1 MSEKKKKAKTKK
13 SKNPELKN
21 RKKRKYNYRKPVN
34 WFFLMLLITVFQI
47 FCAAQI
53 LLNGGEELVKSTI
66 YIVFGAY
73 IIAEWV
79 YFTVFAGFFGRK
91 SFEVELIAFFL
102 SGIGLALT
110 ASVYP
115 GKAYTQLI
123 AIFLGMGVFIVLI
136 WILSDID
143 RVIKLRIPVAI
154 ASIGALIFTLIFASN
169 INGARNWIIIGH
181 GLLSIQTS
189 ELIKISFIFVGA
201 ATLENLQTT
210 KKLTKYIIFSVA
222 VIGILFLMKDFG
234 TALIFFVTF
243 VVIAFLR
250 SGDIKTL
257 FLIFAGALMGGI
269 GVLTFKPY
277 VANRF
282 ASYRHVWEYAD
293 DKGYQQVRLLIYSVS
308 GGLFGLGLGNG
319 KLRYVYAATE
329 DLAFG
334 MVCEEFGM
342 IIAFTILLTF
352 VALVV
357 YSIRYSV
364 AARSSFYSIA
374 ACAASALLLFQAAL
388 HVFGATDLLPW
399 TGVTLPF
406 ISRGG
411 SSMMCC
417 WGLVA
422 LIKAVDVKTYKRYDK
437 ILGK

>member
-1 MSEKKKKAKTKK
+1 M
-13 SKNPELKN
+13 
-21 RKKRKYNYRKPVN
+21 RYRRPVN
-34 WFFLMLLITVFQI
+34 WLFLLLLMTAFQI
-47 FCAAQI
+47 FCAIQI
-53 LLNGGEELVKSTI
+53 LTNGGEDIVKGT
-66 YIVFGAY
+66 
-73 IIAEWV
+73 IIAVFALYITVEWT
-79 YFTVFAGFFGRK
+79 YFIIFAGFLRRK

-110 ASVYP
+110 TSVYP
-115 GKAYTQLI
+115 NKAYTQLI
-123 AIFLGMGVFIVLI
+123 AILLGIGVFIVLL

-143 RVIKLRIPVAI
+143 RVVKLRMPVAI
-154 ASIGALIFTLIFASN
+154 LSIAALVFTLIFAKN
-169 INGARNWIIIGH
+169 INGARNWIIIGD

-189 ELIKISFIFVGA
+189 EIVKVAFIFVGA
-201 ATLENLQTT
+201 ATLETLQST
-210 KKLTKYIIFSVA
+210 KLLTKYIIFA
-222 VIGILFLMKDFG
+222 VTCVGLLFIMKDFG
-234 TALIFFVTF
+234 TALIFFFTF
-243 VVIAFLR
+243 VIIAFLR
-250 SGDIKTL
+250 SGDIKTI
-257 FLIFAGALMGGI
+257 FLICAGALIGGI

-282 ASYRHVWEYAD
+282 NSYRHIWEFAD
-293 DKGYQQVRLLIYSVS
+293 TKGYQQVRLLIYSVS

-319 KLRYVYAATE
+319 KLRGIYASTE

-334 MVCEEFGM
+334 MVCEEFGI
-342 IIAFTILLTF
+342 IIAFTVLLTF

-364 AARSSFYSIA
+364 ASRSSFYSIA
-374 ACAASALLLFQAAL
+374 ACAASALLLFQTAL

-422 LIKAVDVKTYKRYDK
+422 LIKAIDVKTYQRYDK
-437 ILGK
+437 VVKG

>member
-1 MSEKKKKAKTKK
+1 MSEKIKKDKKKTH
-13 SKNPELKN
+13 
-21 RKKRKYNYRKPVN
+21 KRKMRYRRPVN
-34 WFFLMLLITVFQI
+34 WLFLLLLMTAFQI
-47 FCAAQI
+47 FCAIQI
-53 LLNGGEELVKSTI
+53 LTNGGEDIVKGT
-66 YIVFGAY
+66 
-73 IIAEWV
+73 IIAVFALYITVEWT
-79 YFTVFAGFFGRK
+79 YFIVFAGFLRRK

-110 ASVYP
+110 TSVYP
-115 GKAYTQLI
+115 NKAYTQLI
-123 AIFLGMGVFIVLI
+123 AILLGIGVFIVLL

-143 RVIKLRIPVAI
+143 RVVKLRMPVAI
-154 ASIGALIFTLIFASN
+154 LSIAALVFTLIFAKN
-169 INGARNWIIIGH
+169 INGARNWIIIGD

-189 ELIKISFIFVGA
+189 EIVKVAFIFVGA
-201 ATLENLQTT
+201 ATLETLQST
-210 KKLTKYIIFSVA
+210 KLLTKYIIFA
-222 VIGILFLMKDFG
+222 VTCVGLLFIMKDFG
-234 TALIFFVTF
+234 TALIFFFTF
-243 VVIAFLR
+243 VIIAFLR
-250 SGDIKTL
+250 SGDIKTI
-257 FLIFAGALMGGI
+257 FLICAGALIGGI

-282 ASYRHVWEYAD
+282 NSYRHIWEVAD
-293 DKGYQQVRLLIYSVS
+293 TKGYQQVRLLIYSVS

-319 KLRYVYAATE
+319 KLRGIYASTE

-334 MVCEEFGM
+334 MVCEEFGI
-342 IIAFTILLTF
+342 IIAFTVLLTF

-374 ACAASALLLFQAAL
+374 ACAASALLLFQTSL

-422 LIKAVDVKTYKRYDK
+422 LIKAIDVKTYKRYDK
-437 ILGK
+437 VVKG

>member
-1 MSEKKKKAKTKK
+1 M
-13 SKNPELKN
+13 
-21 RKKRKYNYRKPVN
+21 RYRRPVN
-34 WFFLMLLITVFQI
+34 WLFLLLLMTAFQI
-47 FCAAQI
+47 FCAIQI
-53 LLNGGEELVKSTI
+53 LTNGGEDIVKGT
-66 YIVFGAY
+66 
-73 IIAEWV
+73 IIAVFALYIAVEWT
-79 YFTVFAGFFGRK
+79 YFIVFAGFLRRK

-110 ASVYP
+110 TSVYP
-115 GKAYTQLI
+115 NKAYTQLI
-123 AIFLGMGVFIVLI
+123 AILLGIGVFIVLL

-143 RVIKLRIPVAI
+143 RVVKLRMPVAI
-154 ASIGALIFTLIFASN
+154 LSIAALVFTLIFAKN
-169 INGARNWIIIGH
+169 INGARNWIVIGN

-189 ELIKISFIFVGA
+189 EIVKVAFIFVGA
-201 ATLENLQTT
+201 ATLETLQST
-210 KKLTKYIIFSVA
+210 KLLTKYIIFA
-222 VIGILFLMKDFG
+222 VTCVGLLFIMKDFG
-234 TALIFFVTF
+234 TALIFFFTF
-243 VVIAFLR
+243 VIIAFLR
-250 SGDIKTL
+250 SGDIKTI
-257 FLIFAGALMGGI
+257 FLICAGALIGGI

-282 ASYRHVWEYAD
+282 NSYRHIWEFAD
-293 DKGYQQVRLLIYSVS
+293 TKGYQQVRLLIYSVS

-319 KLRYVYAATE
+319 KLRGIYASTE

-334 MVCEEFGM
+334 MVCEEFGI
-342 IIAFTILLTF
+342 IIAFTVLLTF

-364 AARSSFYSIA
+364 ASRSSFYSIA
-374 ACAASALLLFQAAL
+374 ACAASALLLFQTAL

-422 LIKAVDVKTYKRYDK
+422 LIKAIDVKTYKRYDK
-437 ILGK
+437 VVKG

>member
-1 MSEKKKKAKTKK
+1 MSDKVKKNKKK
-13 SKNPELKN
+13 NP
-21 RKKRKYNYRKPVN
+21 KRKMRYRRPVN
-34 WFFLMLLITVFQI
+34 WLFLLLLMTAFQI
-47 FCAAQI
+47 FCAIQI
-53 LLNGGEELVKSTI
+53 LTNGGEDVVRGTI
-66 YIVFGAY
+66 ITVFGLYITVEWAY
-73 IIAEWV
+73 FI
-79 YFTVFAGFFGRK
+79 VFAGILRRK

-110 ASVYP
+110 TSVYP
-115 GKAYTQLI
+115 NKAFTQLI
-123 AIFLGMGVFIVLI
+123 AIFLGIGVFIVLL

-143 RVIKLRIPVAI
+143 RVIKLRMPVAI
-154 ASIGALIFTLIFASN
+154 ISIAALVFTLIFAEDR
-169 INGARNWIIIGH
+169 NGARNWIIIGN

-189 ELIKISFIFVGA
+189 EIVKVAFIFVGA
-201 ATLENLQTT
+201 ATLETLQST
-210 KKLTKYIIFSVA
+210 KRLTKYIIFAITCV
-222 VIGILFLMKDFG
+222 GLLFVMKDFG
-234 TALIFFVTF
+234 TALIFFFTF
-243 VVIAFLR
+243 VIIAFLR
-250 SGDIKTL
+250 SGDIKTI
-257 FLIFAGALMGGI
+257 FLICAGALIGGI

-282 ASYRHVWEYAD
+282 SSYRHVWEVAD
-293 DKGYQQVRLLIYSVS
+293 TKGYQQVRLLIYSVS

-319 KLRYVYAATE
+319 KLRGIYASTE

-334 MVCEEFGM
+334 MVCEEFGI
-342 IIAFTILLTF
+342 IIAFTVLLTF

-364 AARSSFYSIA
+364 ASRSSFYSIA
-374 ACAASALLLFQAAL
+374 ACAASALLLFQTAL

-422 LIKAVDVKTYKRYDK
+422 LIKAIDVKTYKRYDK
-437 ILGK
+437 IIKG

>member
-1 MSEKKKKAKTKK
+1 M
-13 SKNPELKN
+13 
-21 RKKRKYNYRKPVN
+21 RYRRPVN
-34 WFFLMLLITVFQI
+34 WLFLLLLMTAFQI
-47 FCAAQI
+47 FCAIQI
-53 LLNGGEELVKSTI
+53 LTNGGEDIVKGT
-66 YIVFGAY
+66 
-73 IIAEWV
+73 IIAVFALYITVEWT
-79 YFTVFAGFFGRK
+79 YFIIFAGFLRRK

-110 ASVYP
+110 TSVYP
-115 GKAYTQLI
+115 NKAYTQLI
-123 AIFLGMGVFIVLI
+123 AILLGIGVFIVLL

-143 RVIKLRIPVAI
+143 RVVKLRMPVAI
-154 ASIGALIFTLIFASN
+154 LSIAALVFTLIFAKN
-169 INGARNWIIIGH
+169 INGARNWIVIGN

-189 ELIKISFIFVGA
+189 EIVKVAFIFVGA
-201 ATLENLQTT
+201 ATLETLQST
-210 KKLTKYIIFSVA
+210 KLLTKYIIFA
-222 VIGILFLMKDFG
+222 VTCVGLLFIMKDFG
-234 TALIFFVTF
+234 TALIFFFTF
-243 VVIAFLR
+243 VIIAFLR
-250 SGDIKTL
+250 SGDIKTI
-257 FLIFAGALMGGI
+257 FLICAGALIGGI

-282 ASYRHVWEYAD
+282 NSYRHIWEFAD
-293 DKGYQQVRLLIYSVS
+293 TKGYQQVRLLIYSVS

-319 KLRYVYAATE
+319 KLRGIYASTE

-334 MVCEEFGM
+334 MVCEEFGI
-342 IIAFTILLTF
+342 IIAFTVLLTF

-364 AARSSFYSIA
+364 ASRSSFYSIA
-374 ACAASALLLFQAAL
+374 ACAASALLLFQTAL

-422 LIKAVDVKTYKRYDK
+422 LIKAIDVKTYKRYDK
-437 ILGK
+437 VVKE

>member
-1 MSEKKKKAKTKK
+1 M
-13 SKNPELKN
+13 
-21 RKKRKYNYRKPVN
+21 RYRRPVN
-34 WFFLMLLITVFQI
+34 WLFLLLLMTAFQI
-47 FCAAQI
+47 FCAIQI
-53 LLNGGEELVKSTI
+53 LTNGGEDIVKGT
-66 YIVFGAY
+66 
-73 IIAEWV
+73 IIAVFALYITVEWT
-79 YFTVFAGFFGRK
+79 YFIVFAGFLRRK

-110 ASVYP
+110 TSVYP
-115 GKAYTQLI
+115 NKAYTQLI
-123 AIFLGMGVFIVLI
+123 AILLGIGVFIVLL

-143 RVIKLRIPVAI
+143 RVVKLRMPVAI
-154 ASIGALIFTLIFASN
+154 LSIAALVFTLIFAKN
-169 INGARNWIIIGH
+169 INGARNWIVIGN

-189 ELIKISFIFVGA
+189 EIVKVAFIFVGA
-201 ATLENLQTT
+201 ATLETLQST
-210 KKLTKYIIFSVA
+210 KLLTKYIIFA
-222 VIGILFLMKDFG
+222 VTCVGLLFIMKDFG
-234 TALIFFVTF
+234 TALIFFFTF
-243 VVIAFLR
+243 VIIAFLR
-250 SGDIKTL
+250 SGDIKTI
-257 FLIFAGALMGGI
+257 FLICAGALIGGI

-282 ASYRHVWEYAD
+282 NSYRHIWEVAD
-293 DKGYQQVRLLIYSVS
+293 TKGYQQVRLLIYSVS

-319 KLRYVYAATE
+319 KLRGIYASTE

-334 MVCEEFGM
+334 MVCEEFGI
-342 IIAFTILLTF
+342 IIAFTVLLTF

-364 AARSSFYSIA
+364 ASRSSFYSIA
-374 ACAASALLLFQAAL
+374 ACAASALLLFQTAL

-422 LIKAVDVKTYKRYDK
+422 LIKAIDVKTYKRYDK
-437 ILGK
+437 VVKG

>member
-1 MSEKKKKAKTKK
+1 MSEKIKKDKKKTH
-13 SKNPELKN
+13 
-21 RKKRKYNYRKPVN
+21 KRKMRYRRPVN
-34 WFFLMLLITVFQI
+34 WLFLLLLMTAFQI
-47 FCAAQI
+47 FCAIQI
-53 LLNGGEELVKSTI
+53 LTNGGEDIVKGT
-66 YIVFGAY
+66 
-73 IIAEWV
+73 IIAVFALYITVEWT
-79 YFTVFAGFFGRK
+79 YFIVFAGFLRRK

-110 ASVYP
+110 TSVYP
-115 GKAYTQLI
+115 NKAYTQLI
-123 AIFLGMGVFIVLI
+123 AILLGIGVFIVLL

-143 RVIKLRIPVAI
+143 RVVKLRMPVAI
-154 ASIGALIFTLIFASN
+154 LSIAALVFTLIFAKN
-169 INGARNWIIIGH
+169 INGARNWIIIGD

-189 ELIKISFIFVGA
+189 EIVKVAFIFVGA
-201 ATLENLQTT
+201 ATLETLQST
-210 KKLTKYIIFSVA
+210 KLLTKYIIFA
-222 VIGILFLMKDFG
+222 VICVGLLFIMKDFG
-234 TALIFFVTF
+234 TALIFFFTF
-243 VVIAFLR
+243 VIIAFLR
-250 SGDIKTL
+250 SGDIKTI
-257 FLIFAGALMGGI
+257 FLICAGALIGGV

-282 ASYRHVWEYAD
+282 NSYRHIWEVAD
-293 DKGYQQVRLLIYSVS
+293 TKGYQQVRLLIYSVS

-319 KLRYVYAATE
+319 KLRGIYASTE

-334 MVCEEFGM
+334 MVCEEFGI
-342 IIAFTILLTF
+342 IIAFTVLLTF

-374 ACAASALLLFQAAL
+374 ACAASALLLFQTAL

-422 LIKAVDVKTYKRYDK
+422 LIKAIDVKTYKRYDK
-437 ILGK
+437 VVKG

>member
-1 MSEKKKKAKTKK
+1 MSKKFQKDKKKTH
-13 SKNPELKN
+13 
-21 RKKRKYNYRKPVN
+21 KRKMRYRRPVN
-34 WFFLMLLITVFQI
+34 WLFLLLLMTAFQI
-47 FCAAQI
+47 FCAIQI
-53 LLNGGEELVKSTI
+53 LTNGGEDIVKGT
-66 YIVFGAY
+66 
-73 IIAEWV
+73 IIAVFALYITVEWT
-79 YFTVFAGFFGRK
+79 YFIVFAGFLRRK

-110 ASVYP
+110 TSVYP
-115 GKAYTQLI
+115 NKAYTQLI
-123 AIFLGMGVFIVLI
+123 AILLGIGVFIVLL

-143 RVIKLRIPVAI
+143 RVVKLRMPVAI
-154 ASIGALIFTLIFASN
+154 LSIAALVFTLIFAKN
-169 INGARNWIIIGH
+169 INGARNWIVIGD

-189 ELIKISFIFVGA
+189 EIVKVAFIFVGA
-201 ATLENLQTT
+201 ATLETLQST
-210 KKLTKYIIFSVA
+210 KLLTKYIIFA
-222 VIGILFLMKDFG
+222 VTCVGLLFIMKDFG
-234 TALIFFVTF
+234 TALIFFFTF
-243 VVIAFLR
+243 VIIAFLR
-250 SGDIKTL
+250 SGDIKTI
-257 FLIFAGALMGGI
+257 FLICAGALIGGI

-282 ASYRHVWEYAD
+282 NSYRHIWEFAD
-293 DKGYQQVRLLIYSVS
+293 TKGYQQVRLLIYSVS

-319 KLRYVYAATE
+319 KLRGIYASTE

-334 MVCEEFGM
+334 MVCEEFGI
-342 IIAFTILLTF
+342 IIAFTVLLTF

-374 ACAASALLLFQAAL
+374 ACAASALLLFQTAL

-422 LIKAVDVKTYKRYDK
+422 LIKAIDVKTYKRYDK
-437 ILGK
+437 VVKG

>member
-1 MSEKKKKAKTKK
+1 M
-13 SKNPELKN
+13 
-21 RKKRKYNYRKPVN
+21 RYRRPVN
-34 WFFLMLLITVFQI
+34 WLFLLLLMTAFQI
-47 FCAAQI
+47 FCAIQI
-53 LLNGGEELVKSTI
+53 LTNGGEDIVKGT
-66 YIVFGAY
+66 
-73 IIAEWV
+73 IIAVFALYITVEWT
-79 YFTVFAGFFGRK
+79 YFIVFAGFLRRK

-110 ASVYP
+110 TSVYP
-115 GKAYTQLI
+115 NKAYTQLI
-123 AIFLGMGVFIVLI
+123 AILLGIGVFIVLL

-143 RVIKLRIPVAI
+143 RVVKLRKPVAI
-154 ASIGALIFTLIFASN
+154 LSIAALVFTLIFAKN
-169 INGARNWIIIGH
+169 INGARNWIIIGD

-189 ELIKISFIFVGA
+189 EIVKVAFVFVGA
-201 ATLENLQTT
+201 ATLETLQST
-210 KKLTKYIIFSVA
+210 KLLTKYIIFAITCV
-222 VIGILFLMKDFG
+222 GLLFIMKDFG
-234 TALIFFVTF
+234 TALIFFFTF
-243 VVIAFLR
+243 VIIAFLR
-250 SGDIKTL
+250 SGDIKTI
-257 FLIFAGALMGGI
+257 FLICAGALIGGI

-282 ASYRHVWEYAD
+282 NSYRHIWEVAD
-293 DKGYQQVRLLIYSVS
+293 TKGYQQVRLLIYSVS

-319 KLRYVYAATE
+319 KLRGIYASTE

-334 MVCEEFGM
+334 MVCEEFGI
-342 IIAFTILLTF
+342 IIAFTVLLTF

-364 AARSSFYSIA
+364 ASRSSFYSIA
-374 ACAASALLLFQAAL
+374 ACAASALLLFQTAL

-422 LIKAVDVKTYKRYDK
+422 LIKAIDVKTYKRYDK
-437 ILGK
+437 VVKG

>member
-1 MSEKKKKAKTKK
+1 MSKKIQKDKKKTH
-13 SKNPELKN
+13 
-21 RKKRKYNYRKPVN
+21 KRKMRYRRPVN
-34 WFFLMLLITVFQI
+34 WLFLLLLMTAFQI
-47 FCAAQI
+47 FCAIQI
-53 LLNGGEELVKSTI
+53 LTNGGEDIVKGT
-66 YIVFGAY
+66 
-73 IIAEWV
+73 IIAVFALYITVEWS
-79 YFTVFAGFFGRK
+79 YFIVFAGFLRRK

-110 ASVYP
+110 TSVYP
-115 GKAYTQLI
+115 NKAYTQLI
-123 AIFLGMGVFIVLI
+123 AILLGIGVFIVLL

-143 RVIKLRIPVAI
+143 RVVKLRMPVAI
-154 ASIGALIFTLIFASN
+154 LSIAALVFTLIFAKN
-169 INGARNWIIIGH
+169 INGARNWIIIGD

-189 ELIKISFIFVGA
+189 EIVKVAFIFVGA
-201 ATLENLQTT
+201 ATLETLQST
-210 KKLTKYIIFSVA
+210 KLLTKYIIFAITCV
-222 VIGILFLMKDFG
+222 GLLFIMKDFG
-234 TALIFFVTF
+234 TALIFFFTF
-243 VVIAFLR
+243 VIIAFLR
-250 SGDIKTL
+250 SGDIKTI
-257 FLIFAGALMGGI
+257 FLICAGALIGGI

-282 ASYRHVWEYAD
+282 NSYRHIWEVAD
-293 DKGYQQVRLLIYSVS
+293 TKGYQQVRLLIYSVS

-319 KLRYVYAATE
+319 KLRGIYASTE

-334 MVCEEFGM
+334 MVCEEFGI
-342 IIAFTILLTF
+342 IIAFTVLLTF

-374 ACAASALLLFQAAL
+374 ACAASALLLFQTAL

-422 LIKAVDVKTYKRYDK
+422 LIKAIDVKTYKRYDK
-437 ILGK
+437 VVKG

>member
-1 MSEKKKKAKTKK
+1 M
-13 SKNPELKN
+13 
-21 RKKRKYNYRKPVN
+21 RYRRPVN
-34 WFFLMLLITVFQI
+34 WLFLLLLMTAFQI
-47 FCAAQI
+47 FCAIQI
-53 LLNGGEELVKSTI
+53 LTNGGEDIVKGT
-66 YIVFGAY
+66 
-73 IIAEWV
+73 IIAVFALYITVEWT
-79 YFTVFAGFFGRK
+79 YFIVFAGFLRRK

-110 ASVYP
+110 TSVYP
-115 GKAYTQLI
+115 NKAYTQLI
-123 AIFLGMGVFIVLI
+123 AILLGIGVFIVLL

-143 RVIKLRIPVAI
+143 RVVKLRMPVAVLSI
-154 ASIGALIFTLIFASN
+154 AALVFTLIFAKN
-169 INGARNWIIIGH
+169 INGARNWIIIGD

-189 ELIKISFIFVGA
+189 EIVKVAFVFVGA
-201 ATLENLQTT
+201 ATLETLQST
-210 KKLTKYIIFSVA
+210 KLLTKYIIFA
-222 VIGILFLMKDFG
+222 VTCVGLLFIMKDFG
-234 TALIFFVTF
+234 TALIFFFTF
-243 VVIAFLR
+243 VIIAFLR
-250 SGDIKTL
+250 SGDIKTI
-257 FLIFAGALMGGI
+257 FLICAGALIGGV

-282 ASYRHVWEYAD
+282 NSYRHIWEVAD
-293 DKGYQQVRLLIYSVS
+293 TKGYQQVRLLIYSVS

-319 KLRYVYAATE
+319 KLRGIYASTE

-334 MVCEEFGM
+334 MVCEEFGI
-342 IIAFTILLTF
+342 IIAFTVLLTF

-364 AARSSFYSIA
+364 ASRSSFYSIA
-374 ACAASALLLFQAAL
+374 ACAASALLLFQTAL

-422 LIKAVDVKTYKRYDK
+422 LIKAIDVKTYKRYDK
-437 ILGK
+437 VVKG

>member
-1 MSEKKKKAKTKK
+1 MSEKIKKDKKKTH
-13 SKNPELKN
+13 
-21 RKKRKYNYRKPVN
+21 KRKMRYRRPVN
-34 WFFLMLLITVFQI
+34 WLFLLLLMTAFQI
-47 FCAAQI
+47 FCAIQI
-53 LLNGGEELVKSTI
+53 LTNGGEDIVKGT
-66 YIVFGAY
+66 
-73 IIAEWV
+73 IIAVFALYITVEWT
-79 YFTVFAGFFGRK
+79 YFIVFAGFLRRK

-110 ASVYP
+110 TSVYP
-115 GKAYTQLI
+115 NKAYTQLI
-123 AIFLGMGVFIVLI
+123 AILLGIGVFIVLL

-143 RVIKLRIPVAI
+143 RVVKLRMPVAI
-154 ASIGALIFTLIFASN
+154 LSIAALVFTLIFAKN
-169 INGARNWIIIGH
+169 INGARNWIIIGD

-189 ELIKISFIFVGA
+189 EIVKVAFIFVGA
-201 ATLENLQTT
+201 ATLETLQST
-210 KKLTKYIIFSVA
+210 KLLTKYIIFAITCV
-222 VIGILFLMKDFG
+222 GLLFIMKDFG
-234 TALIFFVTF
+234 TALIFFFTF
-243 VVIAFLR
+243 VIIAFLR
-250 SGDIKTL
+250 SGDIKTI
-257 FLIFAGALMGGI
+257 FLICAGALIGGI

-282 ASYRHVWEYAD
+282 NSYRHIWEVAD
-293 DKGYQQVRLLIYSVS
+293 TKGYQQVRLLIYSVS

-319 KLRYVYAATE
+319 KLRGIYASTE

-334 MVCEEFGM
+334 MVCEEFGI
-342 IIAFTILLTF
+342 IIAFTVLLTF

-374 ACAASALLLFQAAL
+374 ACAASALLLFQTAL

-422 LIKAVDVKTYKRYDK
+422 LIKAIDVKTYKRYDK
-437 ILGK
+437 VVKG

>member
-1 MSEKKKKAKTKK
+1 M
-13 SKNPELKN
+13 
-21 RKKRKYNYRKPVN
+21 RYRRPVN
-34 WFFLMLLITVFQI
+34 WLFLLLLMTACQI
-47 FCAAQI
+47 FCAIQI
-53 LLNGGEELVKSTI
+53 LTNGGEDIVKGT
-66 YIVFGAY
+66 
-73 IIAEWV
+73 IIAVFALYITVEWT
-79 YFTVFAGFFGRK
+79 YFIVFAGFLRRK

-110 ASVYP
+110 TSVYP
-115 GKAYTQLI
+115 NKAYTQLI
-123 AIFLGMGVFIVLI
+123 AILLGIGVFIVLL

-143 RVIKLRIPVAI
+143 RVVKLRMPVAI
-154 ASIGALIFTLIFASN
+154 LSIAALVFTLIFAKN
-169 INGARNWIIIGH
+169 INGARNWIVIGN

-189 ELIKISFIFVGA
+189 EIVKVAFIFVGA
-201 ATLENLQTT
+201 ATLETLQST
-210 KKLTKYIIFSVA
+210 KLLTKYIIFA
-222 VIGILFLMKDFG
+222 VTCVGLLFIMKDFG
-234 TALIFFVTF
+234 TALIFFFTF
-243 VVIAFLR
+243 VIIAFLR
-250 SGDIKTL
+250 SGDIKTI
-257 FLIFAGALMGGI
+257 FLICAGALIGGI

-282 ASYRHVWEYAD
+282 NSYRHIWEFAD
-293 DKGYQQVRLLIYSVS
+293 TKGYQQVRLLIYSVS

-319 KLRYVYAATE
+319 KLRGIYASTE

-334 MVCEEFGM
+334 MVCEEFGI
-342 IIAFTILLTF
+342 IIAFTVLLTF

-364 AARSSFYSIA
+364 ASRSSFYSIA
-374 ACAASALLLFQAAL
+374 ACAASALLLFQTAL

-422 LIKAVDVKTYKRYDK
+422 LIKAIDVKTYKRYDK
-437 ILGK
+437 VVKG

>member
-1 MSEKKKKAKTKK
+1 MSEKIKKDKKKTH
-13 SKNPELKN
+13 
-21 RKKRKYNYRKPVN
+21 KRKMRYRRPVN
-34 WFFLMLLITVFQI
+34 WLFLLLLMTAFQI
-47 FCAAQI
+47 FCAIQI
-53 LLNGGEELVKSTI
+53 LTNGGEDIVKGT
-66 YIVFGAY
+66 
-73 IIAEWV
+73 IIAVFALYITVEWT
-79 YFTVFAGFFGRK
+79 YFIVFAGFLRRK

-110 ASVYP
+110 TSVYP
-115 GKAYTQLI
+115 NKAYTQLI
-123 AIFLGMGVFIVLI
+123 AILLGIGVFIVLL

-143 RVIKLRIPVAI
+143 RVVKLRMPVAI
-154 ASIGALIFTLIFASN
+154 LSIAALVFTLIFAKN
-169 INGARNWIIIGH
+169 IKGARNWIIIGD

-189 ELIKISFIFVGA
+189 EIVKVAFIFVGA
-201 ATLENLQTT
+201 ATLETLQST
-210 KKLTKYIIFSVA
+210 KLLTKYIIFA
-222 VIGILFLMKDFG
+222 VTCVGLLFIMKDFG
-234 TALIFFVTF
+234 TALIFFFTF
-243 VVIAFLR
+243 VIIAFLR
-250 SGDIKTL
+250 SGDIKTI
-257 FLIFAGALMGGI
+257 FLICAGALIGGI

-282 ASYRHVWEYAD
+282 NSYRHIWEFAD
-293 DKGYQQVRLLIYSVS
+293 TKGYQQVRLLIYSVS

-319 KLRYVYAATE
+319 KLRGIYASTE

-334 MVCEEFGM
+334 MVCEEFGI
-342 IIAFTILLTF
+342 IIAFTVLLTF

-364 AARSSFYSIA
+364 ASRSSFYSIA
-374 ACAASALLLFQAAL
+374 ACAASALLLFQTAL

-422 LIKAVDVKTYKRYDK
+422 LIKAIDVKTYKRYDK
-437 ILGK
+437 VVKG

>member
-1 MSEKKKKAKTKK
+1 MSENIKKDKKKTH
-13 SKNPELKN
+13 
-21 RKKRKYNYRKPVN
+21 KRKMRYRRPVN
-34 WFFLMLLITVFQI
+34 WLFLLLLMTAFQI
-47 FCAAQI
+47 FCAIQI
-53 LLNGGEELVKSTI
+53 LTNGGEDIVKGT
-66 YIVFGAY
+66 
-73 IIAEWV
+73 IIAVFALYITVEWT
-79 YFTVFAGFFGRK
+79 YFIVFAGFLRRK

-110 ASVYP
+110 TSVYP
-115 GKAYTQLI
+115 NKAYTQLI
-123 AIFLGMGVFIVLI
+123 AILLGIGVFIVLL

-143 RVIKLRIPVAI
+143 RVVKLRMPVAI
-154 ASIGALIFTLIFASN
+154 LSIAALVFTLIFAKN
-169 INGARNWIIIGH
+169 INGARNWIVIGD

-189 ELIKISFIFVGA
+189 EIVKVAFIFVGA
-201 ATLENLQTT
+201 ATLETLQST
-210 KKLTKYIIFSVA
+210 KLLTKYIIFA
-222 VIGILFLMKDFG
+222 VTCVGLLFIMKDFG
-234 TALIFFVTF
+234 TALIFFFTF
-243 VVIAFLR
+243 VIIAFLR
-250 SGDIKTL
+250 SGDIKTI
-257 FLIFAGALMGGI
+257 FLICAGALIGGI

-282 ASYRHVWEYAD
+282 NSYRHIWEVAD
-293 DKGYQQVRLLIYSVS
+293 TKGYQQVRLLIYSVS

-319 KLRYVYAATE
+319 KLRGIYASTE

-334 MVCEEFGM
+334 MVCEEFGI
-342 IIAFTILLTF
+342 IIAFTVLLTF

-374 ACAASALLLFQAAL
+374 ACAASALLLFQTAL

-422 LIKAVDVKTYKRYDK
+422 LIKAIDVKTYKRYDK
-437 ILGK
+437 VVKG

>member
-1 MSEKKKKAKTKK
+1 M
-13 SKNPELKN
+13 
-21 RKKRKYNYRKPVN
+21 RYRRPVN
-34 WFFLMLLITVFQI
+34 WLFLLLLMTAFQI
-47 FCAAQI
+47 FCAIQI
-53 LLNGGEELVKSTI
+53 LTNGGEDIVKGT
-66 YIVFGAY
+66 
-73 IIAEWV
+73 IIAVFALYITVEWT
-79 YFTVFAGFFGRK
+79 YFIVFAGFLRRK

-110 ASVYP
+110 TSVYP
-115 GKAYTQLI
+115 NKAYTQLI
-123 AIFLGMGVFIVLI
+123 AILLGIGVFIVLL

-143 RVIKLRIPVAI
+143 RVVKLRMPVAI
-154 ASIGALIFTLIFASN
+154 LSIAALVFTLIFAKN
-169 INGARNWIIIGH
+169 INGARNWIIIGD

-189 ELIKISFIFVGA
+189 EIVKVAFVFVGA
-201 ATLENLQTT
+201 ATLETLQST
-210 KKLTKYIIFSVA
+210 KLLTKYIIFA
-222 VIGILFLMKDFG
+222 VTCVGLLFIMKDFG
-234 TALIFFVTF
+234 TALIFFFTF
-243 VVIAFLR
+243 VIIAFLR
-250 SGDIKTL
+250 SGDIKTI
-257 FLIFAGALMGGI
+257 FLICAGALIGGI

-282 ASYRHVWEYAD
+282 NSYRHIWEFAD
-293 DKGYQQVRLLIYSVS
+293 TKGYQQVRLLIYSVS

-319 KLRYVYAATE
+319 KLRGIYASTE

-334 MVCEEFGM
+334 MVCEEFGI
-342 IIAFTILLTF
+342 IIAFTVLLTF

-374 ACAASALLLFQAAL
+374 ACAASALLLFQTAL

-422 LIKAVDVKTYKRYDK
+422 LIKAIDVKTYKRYDK
-437 ILGK
+437 VVKG

>member
-1 MSEKKKKAKTKK
+1 MSKKIQKDKKKTH
-13 SKNPELKN
+13 
-21 RKKRKYNYRKPVN
+21 KRKMRYRRPVN
-34 WFFLMLLITVFQI
+34 WLFLLLLMTAFQI
-47 FCAAQI
+47 FCAIQI
-53 LLNGGEELVKSTI
+53 LTNGGEDIVKGT
-66 YIVFGAY
+66 
-73 IIAEWV
+73 IIAVFALYITVEWT
-79 YFTVFAGFFGRK
+79 YFIVFAGFLRRK

-110 ASVYP
+110 TSVYP
-115 GKAYTQLI
+115 NKAYTQLI
-123 AIFLGMGVFIVLI
+123 AILLGIGVFIVLL

-143 RVIKLRIPVAI
+143 RVVKLRMPVAI
-154 ASIGALIFTLIFASN
+154 LSIAALVFTLIFAKN
-169 INGARNWIIIGH
+169 INGARNWIVIGN

-189 ELIKISFIFVGA
+189 EIVKVAFIFVGA
-201 ATLENLQTT
+201 ATLETLQST
-210 KKLTKYIIFSVA
+210 KLLTKYIIFA
-222 VIGILFLMKDFG
+222 VTCVGLLFIMKDFG
-234 TALIFFVTF
+234 TALIFFFTF
-243 VVIAFLR
+243 VIIAFLR
-250 SGDIKTL
+250 SGDIKTI
-257 FLIFAGALMGGI
+257 FLICAGALIGGI

-282 ASYRHVWEYAD
+282 NSYRHIWEFAD
-293 DKGYQQVRLLIYSVS
+293 TKGYQQVRLLIYSVS

-319 KLRYVYAATE
+319 KLRGIYASTE

-334 MVCEEFGM
+334 MVCEEFGI
-342 IIAFTILLTF
+342 IIAFTVLLTF

-374 ACAASALLLFQAAL
+374 ACAASALLLFQTAL

-422 LIKAVDVKTYKRYDK
+422 LIKAIDVKTYKRYDK
-437 ILGK
+437 VVKG

>member
-1 MSEKKKKAKTKK
+1 M
-13 SKNPELKN
+13 
-21 RKKRKYNYRKPVN
+21 RYRRPVN
-34 WFFLMLLITVFQI
+34 WLFLLLLMTAFQI
-47 FCAAQI
+47 FCAIQI
-53 LLNGGEELVKSTI
+53 LTNGGEDIVKGT
-66 YIVFGAY
+66 
-73 IIAEWV
+73 IIAVFALYITVEWT
-79 YFTVFAGFFGRK
+79 YFIVFAGFLRRK

-110 ASVYP
+110 TSVYP
-115 GKAYTQLI
+115 NKAYTQLI
-123 AIFLGMGVFIVLI
+123 AILLGIGVFIVLL

-143 RVIKLRIPVAI
+143 RVVKLRMPVAVLSI
-154 ASIGALIFTLIFASN
+154 AALVFTLIFAKN
-169 INGARNWIIIGH
+169 INGARNWIIIGD

-189 ELIKISFIFVGA
+189 EIVKVAFVFVGA
-201 ATLENLQTT
+201 ATLETLQST
-210 KKLTKYIIFSVA
+210 KLLTKYIIFAITCV
-222 VIGILFLMKDFG
+222 GLLFIMKDFG
-234 TALIFFVTF
+234 TALIFFFTF
-243 VVIAFLR
+243 VIIAFLR
-250 SGDIKTL
+250 SGDIKTI
-257 FLIFAGALMGGI
+257 FLICAGALIGGI

-282 ASYRHVWEYAD
+282 NSYRHIWEVAD
-293 DKGYQQVRLLIYSVS
+293 TKGYQQVRLLIYSVS

-319 KLRYVYAATE
+319 KLRGIYASTE

-334 MVCEEFGM
+334 MVCEEFGI
-342 IIAFTILLTF
+342 IIAFTVLLTF

-374 ACAASALLLFQAAL
+374 ACAASALLLFQTAL

-422 LIKAVDVKTYKRYDK
+422 LIKAIDVKTYKRYDK
-437 ILGK
+437 VVKG

>member
-1 MSEKKKKAKTKK
+1 M
-13 SKNPELKN
+13 
-21 RKKRKYNYRKPVN
+21 
-34 WFFLMLLITVFQI
+34 LITAFQV
-47 FCAAQI
+47 FCALQI
-53 LLNGGEELVKSTI
+53 LLNSSEEIVPATI
-66 YIVFGAY
+66 FIVFGSY
-73 IIAEWV
+73 VLIEWV
-79 YFTVFAGFFGRK
+79 YFIVFAGFLRRK

-102 SGIGLALT
+102 TGIGLALT
-110 ASVYP
+110 TSVYP
-115 GKAYTQLI
+115 DKAYTQLI
-123 AIFLGMGVFIVLI
+123 AIILGLVVFNAVL
-136 WILSDID
+136 WVLSDID
-143 RVIKLRIPVAI
+143 RVVKLRIPVAVL
-154 ASIGALIFTLIFASN
+154 SLGALLFSLVFAKE
-169 INGARNWIIIGH
+169 INGARNWIVLGN

-189 ELIKISFIFVGA
+189 ELVKVAFVFVGA
-201 ATLENLQTT
+201 ATLENLQST
-210 KKLTKYIIFSVA
+210 KQLTKYIIFSVTI
-222 VIGILFLMKDFG
+222 IGMLFVMKDFG
-234 TALIFFVTF
+234 TALIFFFTF
-243 VVIAFLR
+243 VMIAFLR
-250 SGDIKTL
+250 SGDIKTI
-257 FLIFAGALMGGI
+257 FLISAGALMGGI

-277 VANRF
+277 VARRF
-282 ASYRHVWEYAD
+282 ETYRHVWEFAD

-342 IIAFTILLTF
+342 ITAFAVLLTF

-374 ACAASALLLFQAAL
+374 ACAASVLLLSQASL
-388 HVFGATDLLPW
+388 HVFGVTDLLPW

-422 LIKAVDVKTYKRYDK
+422 LIKAIDVKTYKRYDK
-437 ILGK
+437 IIRG

>member
-1 MSEKKKKAKTKK
+1 MSDKIKKDKKKTH
-13 SKNPELKN
+13 
-21 RKKRKYNYRKPVN
+21 KRKMRYRRPVN
-34 WFFLMLLITVFQI
+34 WLFLLLLMTAFQI
-47 FCAAQI
+47 FCAIQI
-53 LLNGGEELVKSTI
+53 LTNGGEDIVKGT
-66 YIVFGAY
+66 
-73 IIAEWV
+73 IIAVFALYITVEWT
-79 YFTVFAGFFGRK
+79 YFIVFAGFLRRK

-110 ASVYP
+110 TSVYP
-115 GKAYTQLI
+115 NKAYTQLI
-123 AIFLGMGVFIVLI
+123 AILLGIGVFIVLL

-143 RVIKLRIPVAI
+143 RVVKLRMPVAI
-154 ASIGALIFTLIFASN
+154 LSIAALVFTLIFAKN
-169 INGARNWIIIGH
+169 INGARNWIVIGN

-189 ELIKISFIFVGA
+189 EIVKVAFIFVGA
-201 ATLENLQTT
+201 ATLETLQST
-210 KKLTKYIIFSVA
+210 KLLTKYIIFA
-222 VIGILFLMKDFG
+222 VTCVGLLFIMKDFG
-234 TALIFFVTF
+234 TALIFFFTF
-243 VVIAFLR
+243 VIIAFLR
-250 SGDIKTL
+250 SGDIKTI
-257 FLIFAGALMGGI
+257 FLICAGALIGGI

-282 ASYRHVWEYAD
+282 NSYRHIWEFAD
-293 DKGYQQVRLLIYSVS
+293 TKGYQQVRLLIYSVS

-319 KLRYVYAATE
+319 KLRGIYASTE

-334 MVCEEFGM
+334 MVCEEFGI
-342 IIAFTILLTF
+342 IIAFTVLLTF

-364 AARSSFYSIA
+364 ASRSSFYSIA
-374 ACAASALLLFQAAL
+374 ACAASALLLFQTAL

-422 LIKAVDVKTYKRYDK
+422 LIKAIDVKTYKRYDK
-437 ILGK
+437 VVKG

>member
-1 MSEKKKKAKTKK
+1 MSKKIQKDKKKTH
-13 SKNPELKN
+13 
-21 RKKRKYNYRKPVN
+21 KRKMRYRRPVN
-34 WFFLMLLITVFQI
+34 WLFLLLLMTAFQI
-47 FCAAQI
+47 FCAIQI
-53 LLNGGEELVKSTI
+53 LTNGGEDIVKGT
-66 YIVFGAY
+66 
-73 IIAEWV
+73 IIAVFALYITVEWT
-79 YFTVFAGFFGRK
+79 YFIVFAGFLRRK

-110 ASVYP
+110 TSVYP
-115 GKAYTQLI
+115 NKAYTQLI
-123 AIFLGMGVFIVLI
+123 AILLGIGVFIVLL

-143 RVIKLRIPVAI
+143 RVVKLRMPVAVLSI
-154 ASIGALIFTLIFASN
+154 AALVFTLIFAKN
-169 INGARNWIIIGH
+169 INGARNWIIIGD

-189 ELIKISFIFVGA
+189 EIVKVAFVFVGA
-201 ATLENLQTT
+201 ATLETLQST
-210 KKLTKYIIFSVA
+210 KLLTKYIIFAITCV
-222 VIGILFLMKDFG
+222 GLLFIMKDFG
-234 TALIFFVTF
+234 TALIFFFTF
-243 VVIAFLR
+243 VIIAFLR
-250 SGDIKTL
+250 SGDIKTI
-257 FLIFAGALMGGI
+257 FLICAGALIGGI

-282 ASYRHVWEYAD
+282 NSYRHIWEFAD
-293 DKGYQQVRLLIYSVS
+293 TKGYQQVRLLIYSVS

-319 KLRYVYAATE
+319 KLRGIYASTE

-334 MVCEEFGM
+334 MVCEEFGI
-342 IIAFTILLTF
+342 IIAFTVLLTF

-364 AARSSFYSIA
+364 ASRSSFYSIA
-374 ACAASALLLFQAAL
+374 ACAASALLLFQTAL

-422 LIKAVDVKTYKRYDK
+422 LIKAIDVKTYKRYDK
-437 ILGK
+437 VVKG

>member
-1 MSEKKKKAKTKK
+1 M
-13 SKNPELKN
+13 
-21 RKKRKYNYRKPVN
+21 RYRRPIN
-34 WFFLMLLITVFQI
+34 WLFLLLLMTAFQI
-47 FCAAQI
+47 FCAIQI
-53 LLNGGEELVKSTI
+53 LTNGGEDIVKGT
-66 YIVFGAY
+66 
-73 IIAEWV
+73 IIAVFALYITVEWT
-79 YFTVFAGFFGRK
+79 YFIVFAGFLRRK

-110 ASVYP
+110 TSVYP
-115 GKAYTQLI
+115 NKAYTQLI
-123 AIFLGMGVFIVLI
+123 AILLGIGVFIVLL

-143 RVIKLRIPVAI
+143 RVVKLRMPVAI
-154 ASIGALIFTLIFASN
+154 LSIAALVFTLIFAKN
-169 INGARNWIIIGH
+169 INGARNWIVIGN

-189 ELIKISFIFVGA
+189 EIVKVAFIFVGA
-201 ATLENLQTT
+201 ATLETLQST
-210 KKLTKYIIFSVA
+210 KLLTKYIIFA
-222 VIGILFLMKDFG
+222 VTCVGLLFIMKDFG
-234 TALIFFVTF
+234 TALIFFFTF
-243 VVIAFLR
+243 VIIAFLR
-250 SGDIKTL
+250 SGDIKTI
-257 FLIFAGALMGGI
+257 FLICAGALIGGI

-282 ASYRHVWEYAD
+282 NSYRHIWEFAD
-293 DKGYQQVRLLIYSVS
+293 TKGYQQVRLLIYSVS

-319 KLRYVYAATE
+319 KLRGIYASTE

-334 MVCEEFGM
+334 MVCEEFGI
-342 IIAFTILLTF
+342 IIAFTVLLTF

-374 ACAASALLLFQAAL
+374 ACAASALLLFQTAL

-422 LIKAVDVKTYKRYDK
+422 LIKAIDVKTYKRYDK
-437 ILGK
+437 VVKG

>member
-1 MSEKKKKAKTKK
+1 M
-13 SKNPELKN
+13 
-21 RKKRKYNYRKPVN
+21 RYRRPVN
-34 WFFLMLLITVFQI
+34 WLFLLLLMTAFQI
-47 FCAAQI
+47 FCAIQI
-53 LLNGGEELVKSTI
+53 LTNGGED
-66 YIVFGAY
+66 IVRGT
-73 IIAEWV
+73 IIAVFALYITVEWT
-79 YFTVFAGFFGRK
+79 YFIIFAGFLRRK

-110 ASVYP
+110 TSVYP
-115 GKAYTQLI
+115 NKAYTQLI
-123 AIFLGMGVFIVLI
+123 AILLGIGVFIVLL

-143 RVIKLRIPVAI
+143 RVVKLRMPVAI
-154 ASIGALIFTLIFASN
+154 LSIAALVFTLIFAKN
-169 INGARNWIIIGH
+169 INGARNWIVIGN

-189 ELIKISFIFVGA
+189 EIVKVAFIFVGA
-201 ATLENLQTT
+201 ATLETLQST
-210 KKLTKYIIFSVA
+210 KLLTKYIIFA
-222 VIGILFLMKDFG
+222 VTCVGLLFIMKDFG
-234 TALIFFVTF
+234 TALIFFFTF
-243 VVIAFLR
+243 VIIAFLR
-250 SGDIKTL
+250 SGDIKTI
-257 FLIFAGALMGGI
+257 FLICAGALIGGI

-282 ASYRHVWEYAD
+282 NSYRHIWEFAD
-293 DKGYQQVRLLIYSVS
+293 TKGYQQVRLLIYSVS

-319 KLRYVYAATE
+319 KLRGIYASTE

-334 MVCEEFGM
+334 MVCEEFGI
-342 IIAFTILLTF
+342 IIAFTVLLTF

-364 AARSSFYSIA
+364 ASRSSFYSIA
-374 ACAASALLLFQAAL
+374 ACAASALLLFQTAL

-422 LIKAVDVKTYKRYDK
+422 LIKAIDVKTYKRYDK
-437 ILGK
+437 VVKE

>member
-1 MSEKKKKAKTKK
+1 M
-13 SKNPELKN
+13 
-21 RKKRKYNYRKPVN
+21 RYRRPVN
-34 WFFLMLLITVFQI
+34 WLFLLLLMTAFQI
-47 FCAAQI
+47 FCAIQI
-53 LLNGGEELVKSTI
+53 LTNGGEDIVKGT
-66 YIVFGAY
+66 
-73 IIAEWV
+73 IIAVFALYITVEWT
-79 YFTVFAGFFGRK
+79 YFIVFAGFLRRK

-110 ASVYP
+110 TSVYP
-115 GKAYTQLI
+115 NKAYTQLI
-123 AIFLGMGVFIVLI
+123 AILLGIGVFIVLL

-143 RVIKLRIPVAI
+143 RVVKLRMPVAI
-154 ASIGALIFTLIFASN
+154 LSIAALVFTLIFAKN
-169 INGARNWIIIGH
+169 INGARNWIVIGN

-189 ELIKISFIFVGA
+189 EIVKVAFIFVGA
-201 ATLENLQTT
+201 ATLETLQST
-210 KKLTKYIIFSVA
+210 KLLTKYIIFA
-222 VIGILFLMKDFG
+222 VTCVGLLFIMKDFG
-234 TALIFFVTF
+234 TALIFFFTF
-243 VVIAFLR
+243 VIIAFLR
-250 SGDIKTL
+250 SGDIKTI
-257 FLIFAGALMGGI
+257 FLICAGALIGGI

-282 ASYRHVWEYAD
+282 NSYRHIWKFAD
-293 DKGYQQVRLLIYSVS
+293 TKGYQQVRLLIYSVS

-319 KLRYVYAATE
+319 KLRGIYASTE

-334 MVCEEFGM
+334 MVCEEFGI
-342 IIAFTILLTF
+342 IIAFTVLLTF

-364 AARSSFYSIA
+364 ASRSSFYSIA
-374 ACAASALLLFQAAL
+374 ACAASALLLFQTAL

-422 LIKAVDVKTYKRYDK
+422 LIKAIDVKTYKRYDK
-437 ILGK
+437 VVKG

>member
-1 MSEKKKKAKTKK
+1 MSEKIQKDKKKTH
-13 SKNPELKN
+13 
-21 RKKRKYNYRKPVN
+21 KRKMRYRRPVN
-34 WFFLMLLITVFQI
+34 WLFLLLLMTAFQI
-47 FCAAQI
+47 FCAIQI
-53 LLNGGEELVKSTI
+53 LTNGGEDIVKGT
-66 YIVFGAY
+66 
-73 IIAEWV
+73 IIAVFALYITVEWT
-79 YFTVFAGFFGRK
+79 YFIVFAGFLRRK

-110 ASVYP
+110 TSVYP
-115 GKAYTQLI
+115 NKAYTQLI
-123 AIFLGMGVFIVLI
+123 AILLGIGVFIVLL

-143 RVIKLRIPVAI
+143 RVIKLRMPVAI
-154 ASIGALIFTLIFASN
+154 LSIAALVFTLIFAKN
-169 INGARNWIIIGH
+169 INGARNWIIIGD

-189 ELIKISFIFVGA
+189 EIVKVAFVFVGA
-201 ATLENLQTT
+201 ATLETLQST
-210 KKLTKYIIFSVA
+210 KLLTKYIIFAITCV
-222 VIGILFLMKDFG
+222 GLLFIMKDFG
-234 TALIFFVTF
+234 TALIFFFTF
-243 VVIAFLR
+243 VIIAFLR
-250 SGDIKTL
+250 SGDIKTI
-257 FLIFAGALMGGI
+257 FLICAGALIGGV

-282 ASYRHVWEYAD
+282 NSYRHIWEFAD
-293 DKGYQQVRLLIYSVS
+293 TKGYQQVRLLIYSVS

-319 KLRYVYAATE
+319 KLRGIYASTE

-334 MVCEEFGM
+334 MVCEEFGI
-342 IIAFTILLTF
+342 IIAFTVLLTF

-374 ACAASALLLFQAAL
+374 ACAASALLLFQTAL

-422 LIKAVDVKTYKRYDK
+422 LIKAIDVKTYKRYDK
-437 ILGK
+437 VVKG

>member
-1 MSEKKKKAKTKK
+1 M
-13 SKNPELKN
+13 
-21 RKKRKYNYRKPVN
+21 RYRRPVN
-34 WFFLMLLITVFQI
+34 WLFLLLLMTAFQI
-47 FCAAQI
+47 FCAIQI
-53 LLNGGEELVKSTI
+53 LTNGGEDIVKGT
-66 YIVFGAY
+66 
-73 IIAEWV
+73 IIAVFALYITVEWT
-79 YFTVFAGFFGRK
+79 YFIVFAGFLRRK

-110 ASVYP
+110 TSVYP
-115 GKAYTQLI
+115 NKAYTQLI
-123 AIFLGMGVFIVLI
+123 AILLGIGVFIVLL

-143 RVIKLRIPVAI
+143 RVVKLRMPVAI
-154 ASIGALIFTLIFASN
+154 LSIAALVFTLIFAKN
-169 INGARNWIIIGH
+169 INGARNWIVIGN

-189 ELIKISFIFVGA
+189 EIVKVAFIFVGA
-201 ATLENLQTT
+201 ATLETLQST
-210 KKLTKYIIFSVA
+210 KLLTKYIIFA
-222 VIGILFLMKDFG
+222 VTCVGLLFIMKDFG
-234 TALIFFVTF
+234 TALIFFFTF
-243 VVIAFLR
+243 VIIAFLR
-250 SGDIKTL
+250 SGDIKTI
-257 FLIFAGALMGGI
+257 FLICAGALIGGI

-282 ASYRHVWEYAD
+282 NSYRHVWEFAD
-293 DKGYQQVRLLIYSVS
+293 TKGYQQVRLLIYSVS

-319 KLRYVYAATE
+319 KLRGIYASTE

-334 MVCEEFGM
+334 MVCEEFGI
-342 IIAFTILLTF
+342 IIAFTVLLTF

-374 ACAASALLLFQAAL
+374 ACAASALLLFQTAL

-422 LIKAVDVKTYKRYDK
+422 LIKAIDVKTYKRYDK
-437 ILGK
+437 VVKG

>member
-1 MSEKKKKAKTKK
+1 M
-13 SKNPELKN
+13 
-21 RKKRKYNYRKPVN
+21 RYRRPVN
-34 WFFLMLLITVFQI
+34 WLFLLLLMTAFQI
-47 FCAAQI
+47 FCAIQI
-53 LLNGGEELVKSTI
+53 LTNGGEDVVKGTI
-66 YIVFGAY
+66 ITVFGLYIGVEWAY
-73 IIAEWV
+73 FI
-79 YFTVFAGFFGRK
+79 VFAGILRRK

-110 ASVYP
+110 TSVYP
-115 GKAYTQLI
+115 NKAFTQLI
-123 AIFLGMGVFIVLI
+123 AIFLGIGVFIVLL

-143 RVIKLRIPVAI
+143 RVVKLRMPVAVLSI
-154 ASIGALIFTLIFASN
+154 AALVFTLIFAEDR
-169 INGARNWIIIGH
+169 NGARNWIIIGN

-189 ELIKISFIFVGA
+189 EIVKVAFIFVGA
-201 ATLENLQTT
+201 ATLETLQST
-210 KKLTKYIIFSVA
+210 KRLTKYIIFAITCV
-222 VIGILFLMKDFG
+222 GLLFVMKDFG
-234 TALIFFVTF
+234 TALIFFFTF
-243 VVIAFLR
+243 VIIAFLR
-250 SGDIKTL
+250 SGDIKTI
-257 FLIFAGALMGGI
+257 FLICAGALIGGI

-282 ASYRHVWEYAD
+282 SSYRHVWELAD
-293 DKGYQQVRLLIYSVS
+293 TKGYQQVRLLIYSVS

-319 KLRYVYAATE
+319 KLRDIYASTE

-334 MVCEEFGM
+334 MVCEEFGI
-342 IIAFTILLTF
+342 IIAFTVLLTF

-374 ACAASALLLFQAAL
+374 ACAASALLLFQTAL

-422 LIKAVDVKTYKRYDK
+422 LIKAIDVKTYKRYDK
-437 ILGK
+437 IIKG

>member
-1 MSEKKKKAKTKK
+1 MSDKIKKDKKKTH
-13 SKNPELKN
+13 
-21 RKKRKYNYRKPVN
+21 KRKMRYRRPVN
-34 WFFLMLLITVFQI
+34 WLFLLLLMTAFQI
-47 FCAAQI
+47 FCAIQI
-53 LLNGGEELVKSTI
+53 LTNGGEDIVKGT
-66 YIVFGAY
+66 
-73 IIAEWV
+73 IIAVFALYITVEWT
-79 YFTVFAGFFGRK
+79 YFIVFAGFLRRK

-110 ASVYP
+110 TSVYP
-115 GKAYTQLI
+115 NKAYTQLI
-123 AIFLGMGVFIVLI
+123 AILLGIGVFIVLL

-143 RVIKLRIPVAI
+143 RVVKLRMPVAI
-154 ASIGALIFTLIFASN
+154 LSIAALVFTLIFAKN
-169 INGARNWIIIGH
+169 INGARNWIIIGD

-189 ELIKISFIFVGA
+189 EIVKVAFIFVGA
-201 ATLENLQTT
+201 ATLETLQST
-210 KKLTKYIIFSVA
+210 KLLTKYIIFA
-222 VIGILFLMKDFG
+222 VTCVGLLFIMKDFG
-234 TALIFFVTF
+234 TALIFFFTF
-243 VVIAFLR
+243 VIIAFLR
-250 SGDIKTL
+250 SGDIKTI
-257 FLIFAGALMGGI
+257 FLICAGALIGGI

-282 ASYRHVWEYAD
+282 NSYRHIWEFAD
-293 DKGYQQVRLLIYSVS
+293 TKGYQQVRLLIYSVS

-319 KLRYVYAATE
+319 KLRGIYASTE

-334 MVCEEFGM
+334 MVCEEFGI
-342 IIAFTILLTF
+342 IIAFTVLLTF

-364 AARSSFYSIA
+364 ASRSSFYSIA
-374 ACAASALLLFQAAL
+374 ACAASALLLFQTAL

-422 LIKAVDVKTYKRYDK
+422 LIKAIDVKTYKRYDK
-437 ILGK
+437 VVKG

>member
-1 MSEKKKKAKTKK
+1 MSKRIQKDKKKTH
-13 SKNPELKN
+13 
-21 RKKRKYNYRKPVN
+21 KRKMRYRRPVN
-34 WFFLMLLITVFQI
+34 WLFLLLLMTAFQI
-47 FCAAQI
+47 FCAIQI
-53 LLNGGEELVKSTI
+53 LTNGGEDIVKGT
-66 YIVFGAY
+66 
-73 IIAEWV
+73 IIAVFALYITVEWT
-79 YFTVFAGFFGRK
+79 YFIVFAGFLRRK

-110 ASVYP
+110 TSVYP
-115 GKAYTQLI
+115 NKAYTQLI
-123 AIFLGMGVFIVLI
+123 AILLGIGVFIVLL

-143 RVIKLRIPVAI
+143 RVVKLRMPVAI
-154 ASIGALIFTLIFASN
+154 LSIAALVFTLIFAKN
-169 INGARNWIIIGH
+169 INGARNWIVIGN

-189 ELIKISFIFVGA
+189 EIVKVAFIFVGA
-201 ATLENLQTT
+201 ATLETLQST
-210 KKLTKYIIFSVA
+210 KLLTKYIIFA
-222 VIGILFLMKDFG
+222 VTCVGLLFIMKDFG
-234 TALIFFVTF
+234 TALIFFFTF
-243 VVIAFLR
+243 VIIAFLR
-250 SGDIKTL
+250 SGDIKTI
-257 FLIFAGALMGGI
+257 FLICAGALIGGI

-282 ASYRHVWEYAD
+282 NSYRHIWEFAD
-293 DKGYQQVRLLIYSVS
+293 TKGYQQVRLLIYSVS

-319 KLRYVYAATE
+319 KLRGIYASTE

-334 MVCEEFGM
+334 MVCEEFGI
-342 IIAFTILLTF
+342 IIAFTVLLTF

-374 ACAASALLLFQAAL
+374 ACAASALLLFQTAL

-422 LIKAVDVKTYKRYDK
+422 LIKAIDVKTYKRYDK
-437 ILGK
+437 VVKG

>member
-1 MSEKKKKAKTKK
+1 VSEKIKKDKKKTH
-13 SKNPELKN
+13 
-21 RKKRKYNYRKPVN
+21 KRKMRYRRPVN
-34 WFFLMLLITVFQI
+34 WLFLLLLMTAFQI
-47 FCAAQI
+47 FCAIQI
-53 LLNGGEELVKSTI
+53 LTNGGEDIVKGT
-66 YIVFGAY
+66 
-73 IIAEWV
+73 IIAVFALYITVEWT
-79 YFTVFAGFFGRK
+79 YFIVFAGFLRRK

-110 ASVYP
+110 TSVYP
-115 GKAYTQLI
+115 NKAYTQLI
-123 AIFLGMGVFIVLI
+123 AILLGIGVFIVLL

-143 RVIKLRIPVAI
+143 RVVKLRMPVAI
-154 ASIGALIFTLIFASN
+154 LSIAALVFTLIFAKN
-169 INGARNWIIIGH
+169 INGARNWIIIGD

-189 ELIKISFIFVGA
+189 EIVKVAFIFVGA
-201 ATLENLQTT
+201 ATLETLQST
-210 KKLTKYIIFSVA
+210 KLLTKYIIFA
-222 VIGILFLMKDFG
+222 VTCVGLLFIMKDFG
-234 TALIFFVTF
+234 TALIFFFTF
-243 VVIAFLR
+243 VIIAFLR
-250 SGDIKTL
+250 SGDIKTI
-257 FLIFAGALMGGI
+257 FLICAGALIGGI

-282 ASYRHVWEYAD
+282 NSYRHIWEVAD
-293 DKGYQQVRLLIYSVS
+293 TKGYQQVRLLIYSVS

-319 KLRYVYAATE
+319 KLRGIYASTE

-334 MVCEEFGM
+334 MVCEEFGI
-342 IIAFTILLTF
+342 IIAFTVLLTF

-374 ACAASALLLFQAAL
+374 ACAASALLLFQTAL

-422 LIKAVDVKTYKRYDK
+422 LIKAIDVKTYKRYDK
-437 ILGK
+437 VVKG

>member
-1 MSEKKKKAKTKK
+1 M
-13 SKNPELKN
+13 
-21 RKKRKYNYRKPVN
+21 RYRRPVN
-34 WFFLMLLITVFQI
+34 WLFLLLLMTAFQI
-47 FCAAQI
+47 FCAIQI
-53 LLNGGEELVKSTI
+53 LTNGGEDIVKGT
-66 YIVFGAY
+66 
-73 IIAEWV
+73 IIAVFALYITVEWT
-79 YFTVFAGFFGRK
+79 YFIVFAGFLRRK

-110 ASVYP
+110 TSVYP
-115 GKAYTQLI
+115 NKAYTQLI
-123 AIFLGMGVFIVLI
+123 AILLGIGVFIVLL

-143 RVIKLRIPVAI
+143 RVVKLRMPVAVLSI
-154 ASIGALIFTLIFASN
+154 AALVFTLIFAKN
-169 INGARNWIIIGH
+169 INGARNWIIIGD

-189 ELIKISFIFVGA
+189 EIVKVAFVFVGA
-201 ATLENLQTT
+201 ATLETLQST
-210 KKLTKYIIFSVA
+210 KLLTKYIIFAITCV
-222 VIGILFLMKDFG
+222 GLLFIMKDFG
-234 TALIFFVTF
+234 TALIFFFTF
-243 VVIAFLR
+243 VIIAFLR
-250 SGDIKTL
+250 SGDIKTI
-257 FLIFAGALMGGI
+257 FLICAGALIGGV

-282 ASYRHVWEYAD
+282 NSYRHIWEFAD
-293 DKGYQQVRLLIYSVS
+293 TKGYQQVRLLIYSVS

-319 KLRYVYAATE
+319 KLRGIYASTE

-334 MVCEEFGM
+334 MVCEEFGI
-342 IIAFTILLTF
+342 IIAFTVLLTF

-364 AARSSFYSIA
+364 ASRSSFYSIA
-374 ACAASALLLFQAAL
+374 ACAASALLLFQTAL

-422 LIKAVDVKTYKRYDK
+422 LIKAIDVKTYKRYDK
-437 ILGK
+437 VVKG

>member
-1 MSEKKKKAKTKK
+1 MSEKIKKDKKKTH
-13 SKNPELKN
+13 
-21 RKKRKYNYRKPVN
+21 KRKMRYRRPVN
-34 WFFLMLLITVFQI
+34 WLFLLLLMTAFQI
-47 FCAAQI
+47 FCAIQI
-53 LLNGGEELVKSTI
+53 LTNGGEDIVKGT
-66 YIVFGAY
+66 
-73 IIAEWV
+73 IIAVFALYITVEWT
-79 YFTVFAGFFGRK
+79 YFIVFAGFLRRK

-110 ASVYP
+110 TSVYP
-115 GKAYTQLI
+115 NKAYTQLI
-123 AIFLGMGVFIVLI
+123 AILLGIGVFIVLL

-143 RVIKLRIPVAI
+143 RVVKLRMPVAI
-154 ASIGALIFTLIFASN
+154 LSIAALVFTLIFAKN
-169 INGARNWIIIGH
+169 INGARNWIVIGD

-189 ELIKISFIFVGA
+189 EIVKVAFIFVGA
-201 ATLENLQTT
+201 ATLETLQST
-210 KKLTKYIIFSVA
+210 KLLTKYIIFA
-222 VIGILFLMKDFG
+222 VTCVGLLFIMKDFG
-234 TALIFFVTF
+234 TALIFFFTF
-243 VVIAFLR
+243 VIIAFLR
-250 SGDIKTL
+250 SGDIKTI
-257 FLIFAGALMGGI
+257 FLICAGALIGGI

-282 ASYRHVWEYAD
+282 NSYRHIWEVAD
-293 DKGYQQVRLLIYSVS
+293 TKGYQQVRLLIYSVS

-319 KLRYVYAATE
+319 KLRGIYASTE

-334 MVCEEFGM
+334 MVCEEFGI
-342 IIAFTILLTF
+342 IIAFTVLLTF

-374 ACAASALLLFQAAL
+374 ACAASALLLFQTAL

-422 LIKAVDVKTYKRYDK
+422 LIKAIDVKTYKRYDK
-437 ILGK
+437 VVKG

>member
-1 MSEKKKKAKTKK
+1 MSDKVKKNKKK
-13 SKNPELKN
+13 NP
-21 RKKRKYNYRKPVN
+21 KRKMRYRRPVN
-34 WFFLMLLITVFQI
+34 WLFLLLLMTAFQI
-47 FCAAQI
+47 FCAIQI
-53 LLNGGEELVKSTI
+53 LTNGGEDVVKGTI
-66 YIVFGAY
+66 ITVFGLYIGVEWAY
-73 IIAEWV
+73 FI
-79 YFTVFAGFFGRK
+79 VFAGILRRK

-110 ASVYP
+110 TSVYP
-115 GKAYTQLI
+115 NKAFTQLI
-123 AIFLGMGVFIVLI
+123 AIFLGIGVFIVLL

-143 RVIKLRIPVAI
+143 RVVKLRMPVAVLSI
-154 ASIGALIFTLIFASN
+154 AALVFTLIFAEDR
-169 INGARNWIIIGH
+169 NGARNWIIIGN

-189 ELIKISFIFVGA
+189 EIVKVAFIFVGA
-201 ATLENLQTT
+201 ATLETLQST
-210 KKLTKYIIFSVA
+210 KLLTKYIIFAITCV
-222 VIGILFLMKDFG
+222 GLLFVMKDFG
-234 TALIFFVTF
+234 TALIFFFTF
-243 VVIAFLR
+243 VIIAFLR
-250 SGDIKTL
+250 SGDIKTI
-257 FLIFAGALMGGI
+257 FLICAGALIGGI

-282 ASYRHVWEYAD
+282 SSYRHVWELAD
-293 DKGYQQVRLLIYSVS
+293 TKGYQQVRLLIYSVS

-319 KLRYVYAATE
+319 KLRDIYASTE

-334 MVCEEFGM
+334 MVCEEFGI
-342 IIAFTILLTF
+342 IIAFTVLLTF

-374 ACAASALLLFQAAL
+374 ACAASALLLFQTAL

-422 LIKAVDVKTYKRYDK
+422 LIKAIDVKTYKRYDK
-437 ILGK
+437 VIKG

>member
-1 MSEKKKKAKTKK
+1 MSV
-13 SKNPELKN
+13 KNS
-21 RKKRKYNYRKPVN
+21 KRKYRYRKPVN
-34 WFFLMLLITVFQI
+34 WTFLLVLITAFQV
-47 FCAAQI
+47 FCAGQI
-53 LLNGGEELVKSTI
+53 LLNGGEKLVKETI

-73 IIAEWV
+73 ILVEWV
-79 YFTVFAGFFGRK
+79 YFLIFAGILRRK

-102 SGIGLALT
+102 SGISLALT
-110 ASVYP
+110 TSVYP
-115 GKAYTQLI
+115 DKAYTQLI
-123 AIFLGMGVFIVLI
+123 AVFLGIGVFIILL

-143 RVIKLRIPVAI
+143 RVIKLRIPVAV
-154 ASIGALIFTLIFASN
+154 ASIAALVFTLIFAKE
-169 INGARNWIIIGH
+169 INGARNWIILGN

-189 ELIKISFIFVGA
+189 ELIKIAFIFVGA
-201 ATLENLQTT
+201 ATLENLQST
-210 KKLTKYIIFSVA
+210 KILTKYIIFAVA
-222 VIGILFLMKDFG
+222 CIGILFLMKDFG
-234 TALIFFVTF
+234 TALIFFFTF
-243 VVIAFLR
+243 VIIAFLR
-250 SGDIKTL
+250 SGDIKTI
-257 FLIFAGALMGGI
+257 FLICTGALMGGI

-282 ASYRHVWEYAD
+282 ASYRHVWEFAD

-342 IIAFTILLTF
+342 IIAFTVLLTF

-364 AARSSFYSIA
+364 AARSSFYAIA
-374 ACAASALLLFQAAL
+374 ACAASALLLFQTAL
-388 HVFGATDLLPW
+388 HVFGVTDLLPW

-422 LIKAVDVKTYKRYDK
+422 LIKAIDVKTYKRYDK
-437 ILGK
+437 IIKD